1 MSQSFRAL
9 GVSAPVERELAS
21 RGITEAFPIQS
32 LVLPDAL
39 AGLDVLAKAPT
50 GSGKTLAF
58 GLPIVERVSPQAAA
72 PAALVLVP
80 TRELALQVTDELSR
94 IGAPKNL
101 RVASVYGGAP
111 LQAQAKRARGAHVL
125 VATPGRLQ
133 DLFERRLV
141 SLGTISILILDE
153 ADRMLD
159 MGFRPQVE
167 KIVRHLP
174 ADRQTRPS
182 PSSSAIVLPRSP

>member
-58 GLPIVERVSPQAAA
+58 
-72 PAALVLVP
+72 
-80 TRELALQVTDELSR
+80 
-94 IGAPKNL
+94 
-101 RVASVYGGAP
+101 
-111 LQAQAKRARGAHVL
+111 AR
-125 VATPGRLQ
+125 
-133 DLFERRLV
+133 
-141 SLGTISILILDE
+141 
-153 ADRMLD
+153 
-159 MGFRPQVE
+159 
-167 KIVRHLP
+167 
-174 ADRQTRPS
+174 
-182 PSSSAIVLPRSP
+182 PRSCSRPPVSSRSR